1 MPASAPLRG
10 PTARSP
16 NSAEE
21 VYATAAQAWERV
33 APSEALEATWRLVR
47 AANAALEAAEPWRAD
62 PGPAVDAVLGDAL
75 EVLRI
80 VAVLASPAL
89 TRAPTEIWRRIGL
102 TGSPAGARLP
112 DACKWG
118 GYPGGLPVE
127 RGRPFSLA
135 CPASTVVWCDSH
147 CHIPY
152 EGIGVE
158 AIEQA
163 RAAGVTRLI
172 TVGTDA
178 EHSAAGAASCRGLR
192 GVWATV
198 GLHPH
203 DAINGVATVEPLL
216 QGQPEL
222 VAIGECGLD
231 YHYDY
236 SPRPVQ
242 REAFAAQ
249 VALANSHELALVVHT
264 REAWDDTFAI
274 LRAEGVPERTVLH
287 CFTGGAPEARICL
300 DLGLWLSFSGI
311 ISFKNA
317 SDIREAAALCPL
329 DRLLV
334 ETDSPFLAPV
344 PYRGKTNS
352 PAYVPLVGAAVAAV
366 KGVDVSEVE
375 EASWAAA
382 APAFR
387 LDG

>member
-1 MPASAPLRG
+1 MASR
-10 PTARSP
+10 
-16 NSAEE
+16 
-21 VYATAAQAWERV
+21 W
-33 APSEALEATWRLVR
+33 SE
-47 AANAALEAAEPWRAD
+47 
-62 PGPAVDAVLGDAL
+62 
-75 EVLRI
+75 
-80 VAVLASPAL
+80 
-89 TRAPTEIWRRIGL
+89 
-102 TGSPAGARLP
+102 
-112 DACKWG
+112 
-118 GYPGGLPVE
+118 
-127 RGRPFSLA
+127 GRPFSRA
-135 CPASTVVWCDSH
+135 CPASSAVWCDNH

-178 EHSAAGAASCRGLR
+178 EHSAAALR
-192 GVWATV
+192 VAEAHDGVWATV

-203 DAINGVATVEPLL
+203 DAKNGVATVEPLL
-216 QGQPEL
+216 QGQPKL

-249 VALANSHELALVVHT
+249 VALANSHDLALVVHT
-264 REAWDDTFAI
+264 RQAWDDTFAI
-274 LRAEGVPERTVLH
+274 LRAEGIPARTVLH

-300 DLGLWLSFSGI
+300 DLGMWISFSGI

-317 SDIREAAALCPL
+317 SEIRDAAALCPIE
-329 DRLLV
+329 RLLV

-344 PYRGKTNS
+344 PHRGKTNS

-382 APAFR
+382 AAAFR